1 MSDENQL
8 EAIRLPGLS
17 RFDSQGMSRILEVAH
32 KIGGVQIACGMREAV
47 EDFVETL
54 KFGLVEVVY
63 EWAKGTSFK
72 DITSLTSVQ
81 EGTVCFDNT
90 AV

>member
-1 MSDENQL
+1 M
-8 EAIRLPGLS
+8 
-17 RFDSQGMSRILEVAH
+17 
-32 KIGGVQIACGMREAV
+32 IGSVQIDCGMREAV

-81 EGTVCFDNT
+81 EGKNAFVRL
-90 AV
+90 

>member
-1 MSDENQL
+1 ME
-8 EAIRLPGLS
+8 
-17 RFDSQGMSRILEVAH
+17 RILGVARM
-32 KIGGVQIACGMREAV
+32 IGSVQIECGMREAV

-72 DITSLTSVQ
+72 DITCLTTVQ
-81 EGTVCFDNT
+81 EGKGKNHWKYLTTCSTKTYFIVLPFCNVFS
-90 AV
+90 